1 LKQIAGKVTIVDF
14 WASWCG
20 PCRAEN
26 PNVVKIYKEF
36 HVQGLNI
43 IGVSLDED
51 SKKWKDAI
59 AKDGLDW
66 NQVSNLKG
74 WEDPI
79 AKKFGVD
86 QIPAT
91 FIFDSKGTIVAKD
104 LRGEE
109 LRIKIK
115 ELLSK

>member
-1 LKQIAGKVTIVDF
+1 MI
-14 WASWCG
+14 
-20 PCRAEN
+20 
-26 PNVVKIYKEF
+26 
-36 HVQGLNI
+36 
-43 IGVSLDED
+43 
-51 SKKWKDAI
+51 
-59 AKDGLDW
+59 KDGLVW

-79 AKKFGVD
+79 AKKYEVD

-91 FIFDSKGTIVAKD
+91 FIIDSKGVIVAKD

>member
-1 LKQIAGKVTIVDF
+1 M
-14 WASWCG
+14 
-20 PCRAEN
+20 
-26 PNVVKIYKEF
+26 VKIYNEF
-36 HVQGLNI
+36 HSQGLNI

-51 SKKWKDAI
+51 AKKWKTAI
-59 AKDGLDW
+59 LKDGLVW

-79 AKKFGVD
+79 AKKYGVD

-91 FIFDSKGTIVAKD
+91 FIINSEGTIVGKD

-109 LRIKIK
+109 LRLKIK